1 MQADAP
7 PRRMIPGDDRQRLAS
22 AVTRPGFAAAGWAPA
37 ALDCIARPAAYG
49 RGECLHG
56 SDGHGDS
63 LYRLRRGAA
72 KTFALLATGRQQTM
86 DLLLAGDFFAFG
98 CRETEQVVAEVL
110 AENTVIATYRQ
121 ADLRALAAE
130 RAEVASLL
138 VDIAF
143 GSVMRLQRRMLTV
156 SNHMRTT
163 QRVGSFLWEISERLT
178 EPGRESFTLPF
189 SRYDVADY
197 LGLSVESVSRSL
209 SKLKRSGAIRFMGVR
224 NIVIVDVDAL
234 KP

>member
-1 MQADAP
+1 MQADVR
-7 PRRMIPGDDRQRLAS
+7 PRLMIPGDYRQSLAS
-22 AVTRPGFAAAGWAPA
+22 AMTRPGFAPPNWAPA
-37 ALDCIARPAAYG
+37 ALDCIARPVAYR

-56 SDGHGDS
+56 SDGHGES

-98 CRETEQVVAEVL
+98 CRETEQVTAEVL
-110 AENTVIATYRQ
+110 AEDTVIATYRQ
-121 ADLRALAAE
+121 DDIRALAAE

-143 GSVMRLQRRMLTV
+143 GAVMRLQRRMLTV

-163 QRVGSFLWEISERLT
+163 QRVGSFLWEISERLM
-178 EPGRESFTLPF
+178 EPGRESFTLPI
-189 SRYDVADY
+189 SRYDIADY

-209 SKLKRSGAIRFMGVR
+209 SKLKRSGAIHLVGVR
-224 NIVIVDVDAL
+224 NIAIVDMDAL

>member
-1 MQADAP
+1 MQADGH
-7 PRRMIPGDDRQRLAS
+7 PRLLVPDEYRQSLSS
-22 AVTRPGFAAAGWAPA
+22 AVTGPGVAPASWAPA
-37 ALDCIARPAAYG
+37 ALDCIARPATYR

-56 SDGHGDS
+56 SDGRGKS

-86 DLLLAGDFFAFG
+86 DFLLADDFFAFG
-98 CRETEQVVAEVL
+98 CRETEPVAAEVL
-110 AENTVIATYRQ
+110 ADNTVIATYRQ
-121 ADLRALAAE
+121 DDIRALAAE
-130 RAEVASLL
+130 RAEVAPLL

-143 GSVMRLQRRMLTV
+143 GAMMRLQRRMLTV

-163 QRVGSFLWEISERLT
+163 QRVGSFLWEISERLM
-178 EPGRESFTLPF
+178 EPGSESFTLPI
-189 SRYDVADY
+189 SRYDIADY

-209 SKLKRSGAIRFMGVR
+209 SKLKRSGAIRLTGAR
-224 NIVIVDVDAL
+224 NVAIVDFNAL